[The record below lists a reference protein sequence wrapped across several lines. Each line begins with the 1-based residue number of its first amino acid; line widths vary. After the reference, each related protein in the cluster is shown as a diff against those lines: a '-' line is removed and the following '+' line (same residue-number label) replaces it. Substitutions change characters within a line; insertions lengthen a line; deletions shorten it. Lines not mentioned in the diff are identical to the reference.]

1 MTAQEIF
8 YYTIS
13 ACSWIFII
21 MMVIIFYRINQCIS
35 QWKRLVNRLEATIN
49 SIPKTVRGV
58 IAEII
63 IGLIKKIGPA
73 SARATS
79 RQGGD
84 NNER

>member
-35 QWKRLVNRLEATIN
+35 QWKKAVNKLESAIDAAPTTFRGFLAEVII
-49 SIPKTVRGV
+49 SLISKVR
-58 IAEII
+58 
-63 IGLIKKIGPA
+63 
-73 SARATS
+73 R
-79 RQGGD
+79 
-84 NNER
+84 